1 MEYMYEVAGQIIE
14 LSQTIKEGLIHI
26 NEKMDEGQLKET
38 LYLFED
44 VLEAFSSIEIPI
56 QPVLQA
62 DNMDELQGAT
72 AELKKSLE
80 MLAQAFEAND
90 LEKARAEISQSLIP
104 SYSRWQS
111 ELEQSLKA
119 FRES

>member
-62 DNMDELQGAT
+62 DNMDKLQGT
-72 AELKKSLE
+72 AELKKSLRCWPR
-80 MLAQAFEAND
+80 L
-90 LEKARAEISQSLIP
+90 
-104 SYSRWQS
+104 
-111 ELEQSLKA
+111 
-119 FRES
+119 

>member
-1 MEYMYEVAGQIIE
+1 MEFLYETAGQIVE
-14 LSQTIKEGLIHI
+14 LSRTIKEGLIHI
-26 NEKMDEGQLKET
+26 NERMDEGKLKET
-38 LYLFED
+38 IFLFED

-62 DNMDELQGAT
+62 DNMDELQEAT
-72 AELKKSLE
+72 AELKRSLE

-104 SYSRWQS
+104 SYSRWQLH
-111 ELEQSLKA
+111 LEQSLKA
-119 FRES
+119 YRDS

>member
-104 SYSRWQS
+104 AYSRWQS

-119 FRES
+119 YRES

>member
-56 QPVLQA
+56 QPVLRA

-104 SYSRWQS
+104 AYSRWQS

-119 FRES
+119 YRES